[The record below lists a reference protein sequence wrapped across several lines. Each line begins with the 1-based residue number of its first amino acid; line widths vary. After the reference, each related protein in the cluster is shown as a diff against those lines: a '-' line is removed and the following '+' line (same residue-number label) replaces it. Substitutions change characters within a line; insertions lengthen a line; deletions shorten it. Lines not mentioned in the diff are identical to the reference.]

1 MGENVDV
8 HWWMGVDT
16 QTVSD
21 RGSSNVVLA
30 VTLFLILAGVGLSVV
45 TWWFWRN
52 THPDPEALA
61 PLDVMSGRA
70 FRDQGPIEQRR
81 LLDEARP
88 SGAVVDDM
96 EPPIEMVDEPAMVDD
111 FEDFAISEFDDK
123 DDVFD
128 DNDHDSYP
136 DLEEEPRRVVS
147 PIDPLLGG

>member
-1 MGENVDV
+1 MGENMVV
-8 HWWMGVDT
+8 HWLMGVDT

-30 VTLFLILAGVGLSVV
+30 VTLFLILAGIGLSVV

-81 LLDEARP
+81 LLDAARP
-88 SGAVVDDM
+88 SGAIVDDM
-96 EPPIEMVDEPAMVDD
+96 EPPIEMVDEPALAED
-111 FEDFAISEFDDK
+111 FEDLAFSEFDDS
-123 DDVFD
+123 DDEFD
-128 DNDHDSYP
+128 DNFDEPYSAP
-136 DLEEEPRRVVS
+136 EEEPRRFVS

>member
-8 HWWMGVDT
+8 YWWMGVDT

-81 LLDEARP
+81 LLDAARP

-96 EPPIEMVDEPAMVDD
+96 EPPIEIVDEPAMVDD
-111 FEDFAISEFDDK
+111 FEELAFSEFDDN
-123 DDVFD
+123 DDEFD
-128 DNDHDSYP
+128 DDDHDSYP